1 MEEEMQE
8 GTQEQVQEEVN
19 TFDIIAYL
27 EGLTGFVF
35 DKTVLE
41 RIARERNVLGV
52 ESYEQLTREQRDLC
66 KADLLYTAYCSP
78 DVWASQ
84 TNAHGS
90 YSKTT
95 GSQTLQQK
103 QRILDMALA
112 LYQKWN
118 DEEMLEEIAPSGGM
132 EWLDM

>member
-1 MEEEMQE
+1 MAE
-8 GTQEQVQEEVN
+8 QEQGIQVQKQAVK
-19 TFDIIAYL
+19 TFDIYKYL

-41 RIARERNVLGV
+41 RVAKDRGVEEV
-52 ESYEQLTREQRDLC
+52 ESYESLTQEQKDLC
-66 KADLLYTAYCSP
+66 RADLLYTAFCAP

-95 GSQTLQQK
+95 GSQTIQQK
-103 QRILDMALA
+103 KGILNIAIA
-112 LYQKWN
+112 LYEKWH
-118 DEEMLEEIAPSGGM
+118 DEEKLAEINSVGGEMQWLEM
-132 EWLDM
+132 